1 MLKTSMSEA
10 RKQERSEGM
19 QRSASDK
26 ASDKQ
31 RKKAAAHAART
42 HVREEHVA
50 RVRTLMAKEETI
62 AHERL
67 QQRQRHEQARS
78 ERLAAEAREKNALE
92 EIQTRM
98 LVKGRISEAAL
109 QRQME
114 EKKQVFPRRDL
125 AAAPEVDLVREQA
138 ERTLKETLKE
148 VKRSKSTAK
157 LWKRQMLA
165 TKISAGFLEDP
176 NRPRPSLEAD
186 GLQDGASSR
195 ASPAGPASQAAA
207 RGGITPDWG
216 QVEES
221 RAAGMEVD
229 GATLTRSFM
238 YRQPEADNAVM
249 KLQAVVRGKQTRK
262 RVRKI
267 RLRLAG
273 YQDRF
278 AKGQDIIQ

>member
-1 MLKTSMSEA
+1 MSEA
-10 RKQERSEGM
+10 RQQERSEGM

-26 ASDKQ
+26 AGDKQ
-31 RKKAAAHAART
+31 RKTAAAHAART
-42 HVREEHVA
+42 HVREEQVA

-62 AHERL
+62 ANERL
-67 QQRQRHEQARS
+67 QRRQRHEQARS

-114 EKKQVFPRRDL
+114 EKKQAFPRRDL
-125 AAAPEVDLVREQA
+125 AAAPEVDLVRDHS
-138 ERTLKETLKE
+138 ERMASDALKEM
-148 VKRSKSTAK
+148 RRAKSTAK

-176 NRPRPSLEAD
+176 NRPRPSLETD
-186 GLQDGASSR
+186 GMQDGASNS
-195 ASPAGPASQAAA
+195 ASPAAPALRPAASA
-207 RGGITPDWG
+207 SGGITPDWR
-216 QVEES
+216 QVKKAQ
-221 RAAGMEVD
+221 AAGMEVD
-229 GATLTRSFM
+229 EATLTRSFM
-238 YRQPEADNAVM
+238 YRQPEADNAVT
-249 KLQAVVRGKQTRK
+249 KLQAVVRGNQARK

-273 YQDRF
+273 YQDRY
-278 AKGQDIIQ
+278 AKGQDIIR